1 MKRKDK
7 IDLLNKLELGVI
19 PIEMFHPITIKYSI
33 IKSIDFRNSESRK
46 NDEDLP
52 ELESN
57 SLVKNFGI
65 NPYTGTFYGNI
76 KILIVT

>member
-7 IDLLNKLELGVI
+7 IELLNKLELGVI
-19 PIEMFHPITIKYSI
+19 PIEMFLPVTVKYSI
-33 IKSIDFRNSESRK
+33 IKLIDFRNSESRK
-46 NDEDLP
+46 NDEDLS
-52 ELESN
+52 ELES
-57 SLVKNFGI
+57 SSTVKNFGI